1 MRDVIVIGAG
11 GGGPVVAKEL
21 AARGLDVLLL
31 EAGPRHADPESEWTH
46 LENDANNPLSGF
58 LRFGPENR
66 DAPAWY
72 RETPQNSFIWQ
83 LSGVGGTTQ
92 HYFGNSP
99 RAMAGVFAGYDGPD
113 RDAYDTAHLFPFTYE
128 DLVPYFEWVEAT
140 LPVQTAAMGTK
151 ESVFFR
157 GCEGIG
163 LPVQTSKTTTEDS
176 FRPQENAILQ
186 PGGWAGKITGRD
198 DPRLRFPEA
207 TGCTFCGY
215 CMQGCSKPRGAPRN
229 LAAKRSTDNSYV
241 PMALTAD
248 VWADGGRPAELIAD
262 AYVTKIHS
270 EQRGGETVATG
281 VTWRVGATGEHHR
294 EDAAVVVL
302 AGGCTEDPRL
312 WLNSALPNP
321 NGWVG
326 RGYTDHFFDWVIGIF
341 DDDTGSSRGAA
352 SAARADF
359 PGRGG
364 MENVGL
370 TPGLQQFAATFS
382 ESGIRGHYAN
392 GRGPEGPWDGPAGRM
407 IGPELKDAL
416 MNGIDRLLN
425 VLVITDDDVE
435 AQNRV
440 TLSAFPADE
449 HGPVPKV
456 RFHQRQR
463 SARTLA
469 NREFVARRA
478 GEMLRAAGASKVV
491 RVDWPP
497 LLLHVQ
503 SSMRMGT
510 SEEDSVLDANA
521 EARWVKRLFIA
532 DNAALANSLGGPN
545 PTLTA
550 QALATRTAEKIFS
563 RYFGG
568 DGWVHRE
575 APVVST
581 DTRISE
587 RLAELAL

>member
-1 MRDVIVIGAG
+1 MRDVIIVGADG
-11 GGGPVVAKEL
+11 GRPVVAKEL

-31 EAGPRHADPESEWTH
+31 EAGPRHADATAEWTS
-46 LENDANNPLSGF
+46 LENDANNPLTGF
-58 LRFGPENR
+58 LRFGPADR
-66 DAPAWY
+66 SAPAWY

-92 HYFGNSP
+92 HYFGNCP
-99 RAMAGVFAGYDGPD
+99 RAMPGVFAGYGGAD
-113 RDAYDTAHLFPFTYE
+113 RDAYDTAHVFPFAYDE
-128 DLVPYFEWVEAT
+128 LVPYFEWVEAT

-151 ESVFFR
+151 EQVFFR
-157 GCEGIG
+157 GCEGVG
-163 LPVQTSKTTTEDS
+163 LPVQTTKTTTENS

-198 DPRLRFPEA
+198 DPRLRYPES

-215 CMQGCSKPRGAPRN
+215 CMQGCTMPQGAPRN

-248 VWADGGRPAELIAD
+248 VWADGGRPVELIAD
-262 AYVTKIHS
+262 AYVTTIHS
-270 EQRGGETVATG
+270 ERRDGEITATG
-281 VTWRVGATGEHHR
+281 VTWRVGATGEVHR
-294 EDAAVVVL
+294 EDARVIVL
-302 AGGCTEDPRL
+302 AGGCTESPRL

-326 RGYTDHFFDWVIGIF
+326 RGYTDHFFDWMIGLF
-341 DDDTGSSRGAA
+341 DETTQSSKGAA

-382 ESGIRGHYAN
+382 DSGIRGHYTN
-392 GRGPEGPWDGPAGRM
+392 GRAATGPWDGPAGRM

-425 VLVITDDDVE
+425 ILVITDDDVE

-440 TLSAFPADE
+440 TLSALPADE

-456 RFHQRQR
+456 RFHQRTR
-463 SARTLA
+463 SRRTLA
-469 NREFVARRA
+469 NREFMAHRA
-478 GEMLRAAGASKVV
+478 AEVLRAAGARKII
-491 RVDWPP
+491 RMDWPP

-503 SSMRMGT
+503 SSMRMGH
-510 SEEDSVLDANA
+510 SEADSVLDANA
-521 EARWVKRLFIA
+521 EARWVRRLFIA
-532 DNAALANSLGGPN
+532 DNSALANSLGGPN

-563 RYFGG
+563 GYFGG
-568 DGWVHRE
+568 DGWVQKE
-575 APVVST
+575 SPVIST
-581 DTRISE
+581 DARISE
-587 RLAELAL
+587 RLAALGL